1 MVKVAIG
8 AGHGFYTKGK
18 RSPNDER
25 EWFFN
30 KQVVE
35 YAIKHL
41 RDYDGIDVLRVDDRT
56 GKTDV
61 PLQER
66 TDNANSWGA
75 DIYISCHHNAN
86 TGEWGTWTGT
96 ETYTYEGNWN
106 EAEKLAGIVHGKVI
120 GAYGL
125 ANRGLK
131 KANFHVLR
139 ETKMPA
145 ILIEGGFMDS
155 EIDIKKLRDDSV
167 LEKVGQAIAEGV
179 AEYFGLKKREKSTSD
194 IHRLIVDGKQVI
206 ALKDDDNLLNEV
218 KSYLGK
224 AKEIK
229 IQKV

>member
-8 AGHGFYTKGK
+8 AGHGGFGVTPGK
-18 RSPNDER
+18 RTPDGEY
-25 EWFFN
+25 EWNFN
-30 KQVVE
+30 NKVVKSAIEHLNE
-35 YAIKHL
+35 YENVE
-41 RDYDGIDVLRVDDRT
+41 VLRVDDPS

-66 TDNANSWGA
+66 TDKANAWGA
-75 DIYISCHHNAN
+75 DIYISDHHNAN
-86 TGEWGTWTGT
+86 TGSWGDWTGT

-106 EAEKLAGIVHGKVI
+106 EAEKLAKLVQNKVL

-125 ANRGLK
+125 ADRGLK

-139 ETKMPA
+139 ETTMPA

-155 EIDIKKLRDDSV
+155 TIDIKNLRNDQI
-167 LEKVGQAIAEGV
+167 LKNAGKAIAEGV
-179 AEYFGLKKREKSTSD
+179 AEYFGLKKKQTDS

-206 ALKDDDNLLNEV
+206 ALKEDANLLNEIE
-218 KSYLGK
+218 KYLGS

-229 IQKV
+229 IERV